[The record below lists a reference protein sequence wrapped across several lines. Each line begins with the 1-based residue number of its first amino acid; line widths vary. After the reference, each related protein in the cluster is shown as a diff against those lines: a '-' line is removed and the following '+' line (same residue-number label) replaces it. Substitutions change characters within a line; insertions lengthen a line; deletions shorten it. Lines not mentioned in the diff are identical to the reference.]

1 MVKSIKAEISVI
13 ARERLHKA
21 NSDAVLWAQK
31 MAIRPHRDHE
41 HSKSTFNVTFKDK
54 NGVLCNRLQKGHRP
68 FPEYSH
74 TDAIKPTKTKR
85 LVKRPFHKPIKI
97 RQGKLV
103 MGEDYRYQQVLL
115 HNRED

>member
-1 MVKSIKAEISVI
+1 MHKGIKAEISVT
-13 ARERLHKA
+13 ARRRVKEYNEKA
-21 NSDAVLWAQK
+21 ELWAQK
-31 MAIRPHRDHE
+31 MAIKPHRDHE

-74 TDAIKPTKTKR
+74 TDAIKPKKTKR